1 MSARK
6 ILETKL
12 MVIKTF
18 VAVLI
23 YDFSIKYC
31 DWNKIILSTIRFV
44 FT

>member
-1 MSARK
+1 MFNEVAPVKIMSARK
-6 ILETKL
+6 MLETKL

-31 DWNKIILSTIRFV
+31 D
-44 FT
+44 